1 MHNTGVPALNE
12 VRPVAT
18 LWQLALKDDR
28 LFLTVYRNEEGLQ
41 LQLESRTA
49 VILTEAFD
57 MQPRMLARTQALR
70 NSLKRHGWTD
80 PPS

>member
-1 MHNTGVPALNE
+1 MPVLND
-12 VRPVAT
+12 VRPLAT

-28 LFLTVYRNEEGLQ
+28 LFLTVYRDKEGLH
-41 LQLESRTA
+41 LRLESRTA
-49 VILTEAFD
+49 VIMTEPFD

-70 NSLKRHGWTD
+70 NSLKRRGWTD